1 MSKSVVMA
9 EYQGRCDTAGTA
21 VGHAPKV
28 MREYGDMLAALS
40 HDVAYYAPA
49 VILKAAGIKKDMH
62 YKKLDH
68 HILMKGKNSL
78 AEKIFNKF
86 RMFANISECLKA
98 DADVIWFFNTEFYFF
113 LYIAIFGN
121 RGRNVYANS
130 FIGDF
135 GRGFAPG
142 IKRRIFERA
151 QKRIGG
157 MISTGA
163 SFSFKNTKSIFIP
176 DYSYDPE
183 VYDRFRTEEKEDV
196 VVCLGTM
203 SADKKLEEMVE
214 AFNKNGYPLKVVG
227 RFYDKER
234 FEKLK
239 RNAAANIEIRDEY
252 PERDEYLTLLG
263 SARFVVLPYPEE
275 KYSMQT
281 SGVLQEAV
289 FLDTIPLTQK
299 AILEGNKIPG
309 GGYVNMDEIAEVIK
323 KLDEAELKKSYAAL
337 REVDYDKTAFA
348 KKLDAFLDG
357 GRQ

>member
-1 MSKSVVMA
+1 MSKRIVMA

-28 MREYGDMLAALS
+28 MREYGDMLGGLS
-40 HDVAYYAPA
+40 HEVVYYAPA
-49 VILKAAGIKKDMH
+49 VILKAAGIRKDMP

-86 RMFANISECLKA
+86 RMFANISECLKS
-98 DADVIWFFNTEFYFF
+98 DADIIWFFNTEFYFF
-113 LYIAIFGN
+113 LYLAIFGN
-121 RGRNVYANS
+121 RGRTVYANS

-151 QKRIGG
+151 QKKIKGI
-157 MISTGA
+157 ISTGP

-176 DYSYDPE
+176 DYSYAPE
-183 VYDRFRTEEKEDV
+183 VYDRFRTENKEDIA
-196 VVCLGTM
+196 VCLGTM
-203 SADKKLEEMVE
+203 NPDKKLEEMVE

-239 RNAAANIEIRDEY
+239 AAAAVNVEIRDEY
-252 PERDEYLTLLG
+252 PDRDDYLKMLG
-263 SARFVVLPYPEE
+263 SARYVVLPYPEE

-289 FLDTIPLTQK
+289 FLDTIPLTYK
-299 AILEGNKIPG
+299 AILEGNRIPG
-309 GGYVNMDEIAEVIK
+309 GGYSRMDEIGDVIK
-323 KLDEAELKKSYAAL
+323 NIDEEELKKSYAAL
-337 REVDYDKTAFA
+337 RAADYDRAAFA
-348 KKLDAFLDG
+348 EKLDAFLCG
-357 GRQ
+357 